1 MDWKSAE
8 KGATFW
14 VRFFL
19 FLAENFLFLAL
30 VRKSCR
36 PAIFFDFH
44 RGGVFGARQKQR
56 EGARAVWVLPNKSLP
71 PSLSAVPLLRGR
83 RGEDLYGFS
92 FTLSND
98 CLVVFLRC
106 VEEVNAPI

>member
-1 MDWKSAE
+1 M
-8 KGATFW
+8 G
-14 VRFFL
+14 VP
-19 FLAENFLFLAL
+19 
-30 VRKSCR
+30 RKS
-36 PAIFFDFH
+36 
-44 RGGVFGARQKQR
+44 V
-56 EGARAVWVLPNKSLP
+56 P